1 MADVYSGSFPSA
13 SSPKTVPASK
23 RLYQKEEMERHGQDV
38 IKLFTVATTVATTV
52 TNHQV
57 DVVLIIEVVND
68 NLLLPYRAIP
78 RSSFCTGPLLVKPY
92 FGPACL

>member
-68 NLLLPYRAIP
+68 NLLLPHQAIP
-78 RSSFCTGPLLVKPY
+78 RSSFCMGIREGPLLVKPY
-92 FGPACL
+92 